1 MGTSINLSC
10 SSSLDGNRKSSFN
23 GGEKDGLH
31 HSRQTRRSNL
41 RTSEAMV
48 QLHKRNQRI
57 ELTVQES
64 KRTVEELHSTIQQ
77 LESMLKDADLKNQRY
92 RQQEE
97 TERAYADS

>member
-1 MGTSINLSC
+1 MAIGNPPSI
-10 SSSLDGNRKSSFN
+10 GV
-23 GGEKDGLH
+23 EKTASTIHGKLAEV
-31 HSRQTRRSNL
+31 
-41 RTSEAMV
+41 TSEAMV